1 MHSQPELKFQKSS
14 IFVKWRPRKR
24 RPKLVSKTAI
34 LEVLI
39 ITGLK
44 SNATLCVVD
53 RNVAIF
59 TTRHAMNRYEFQ
71 VSQGNYS
78 KIRLNSASPN
88 KVR

>member
-44 SNATLCVVD
+44 SDATLSVVD

-59 TTRHAMNRYEFQ
+59 TTRHAMKRYEFQ
-71 VSQGNYS
+71 VSQG
-78 KIRLNSASPN
+78 KL
-88 KVR
+88 